1 MPKIRSLALIELTAL
16 FDLYDITY
24 SRPKRKKKPKGNDNN
39 GKCIQS
45 IIWTG
50 EKRFV
55 MMLMLVQ
62 LMRMGIV
69 IVGSV
74 MMIIVVM
81 IRALVKDHD
90 GGDTGSGGTENVL
103 TLFSKYGDAET
114 AEGISCGFRVW

>member
-62 LMRMGIV
+62 LMRMV
-69 IVGSV
+69 IVMVGLV
-74 MMIIVVM
+74 MMIVVVM

-90 GGDTGSGGTENVL
+90 GGDTDGSDTENVL

-114 AEGISCGFRVW
+114 DEGISCGFRVW